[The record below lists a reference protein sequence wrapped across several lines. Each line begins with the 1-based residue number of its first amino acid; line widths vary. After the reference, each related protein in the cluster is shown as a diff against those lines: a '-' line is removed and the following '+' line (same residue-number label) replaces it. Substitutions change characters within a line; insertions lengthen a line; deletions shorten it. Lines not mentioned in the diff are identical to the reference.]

1 MYLTKNL
8 VNQICFDIIFKQGPP
23 PDLIT
28 ETSTSS
34 TTPTTP
40 DPTTTHNCCT
50 IIKPRTENNYW
61 SVCVRLWSDFSPC
74 YCRLIKYI
82 YCLNLSN
89 ISMNMSSSLCILPPS
104 TKKKKKLNKS
114 PKNEIYNVFHF

>member
-40 DPTTTHNCCT
+40 DPTTTHTTAALSSNQEPK
-50 IIKPRTENNYW
+50 IIIGV
-61 SVCVRLWSDFSPC
+61 SVSVFGLISLLATVGFVSK
-74 YCRLIKYI
+74 LIKYK
-82 YCLNLSN
+82 YEYVFFTLYTPSLNQKE
-89 ISMNMSSSLCILPPS
+89 
-104 TKKKKKLNKS
+104 KKMNKS